1 MNQVAVL
8 GDRDSVIG
16 YRAIGMTV
24 IELNEASEAVAAIE
38 ELIRQ
43 QYAVIFLT
51 ETVAEKNETY
61 LKTLRER
68 KLPAVIPI
76 PSMEGSTGFGM
87 RQIQESVRRAVGIDL
102 FDREV
107 EENDQNKAGKASD

>member
-24 IELNEASEAVAAIE
+24 VELGDASGAPAAIS
-38 ELIRQ
+38 ELIQ
-43 QYAVIFLT
+43 KQYAVIFLT
-51 ETVAEKNETY
+51 ETIAEKNEDY
-61 LKTLRER
+61 LKTLRVN
-68 KLPAVIPI
+68 KLPAIIPI

-102 FDREV
+102 FERDV
-107 EENDQNKAGKASD
+107 E